1 MGFFSDIFN
10 KSDSNTCDPTDTF
23 ECGMFEQEL
32 VYKRLA
38 LEITIDLIANSFAR
52 ADWKT
57 FVKNEQ
63 VEKTL
68 FYKLNVAP
76 NEYQTSTEFFKQLVR
91 RIMLDGD
98 VLIYP
103 NNGNL
108 YVADSFT
115 KYQES
120 FNKVTFNTITI
131 NNHILKKGATTTILN
146 QDQVI
151 YMNYN
156 DVNIKSFMDSYARSY
171 NALLESAVYG
181 YQSNKTRR
189 FTLDSKLFRSQSN
202 EAQEQFNNLMAQ
214 NLADFASSK
223 AGAKIYA
230 KSNDWQIEN
239 VSDKQIESSN
249 DSRRFIRD
257 MFDIVAN
264 TYHVPIQMIMTSWE
278 GTEVTQNVIDNY
290 LVNAVYPMI
299 DLFKEA
305 INRYNYSE
313 SEYLRGDRV
322 QPDVTKVRV
331 TDLKTIGTFIAQ
343 VFPTGA
349 LSLNDIIT
357 NYLHLDKL
365 PDELGDTRVITKNYQ
380 KIDDFQNGVSTE
392 ETLEP
397 QIEET
402 TIIEDKETNNNG
414 N

>member
-1 MGFFSDIFN
+1 MGFFSDIF
-10 KSDSNTCDPTDTF
+10 KSKESNTCEPTDTY

-38 LEITIDLIANSFAR
+38 LEITVDLIANSFAR

-57 FVKNEQ
+57 FDKGEQ
-63 VEKTL
+63 VEKQL

-91 RIMLDGD
+91 RIMLDGE

-103 NNGNL
+103 KNGRL
-108 YVADSFT
+108 YVAESFT
-115 KYQES
+115 KNQVS
-120 FNKVTFNTITI
+120 FNKITFNSISI
-131 NNHILKKGATTTILN
+131 NNHILQTGSTPMVLTQEN
-146 QDQVI
+146 VI
-151 YMNYN
+151 YMKYN
-156 DVNIKSFMDSYARSY
+156 DVKIKSFMDSYASAY
-171 NALLESAVYG
+171 NSLLESAVYG

-202 EAQEQFNNLMAQ
+202 EAQDEFNKLMAQ

-313 SEYLRGDRV
+313 QEYLNGSRV

-349 LSLNDIIT
+349 LSLNDIVD

-365 PDELGDTRVITKNYQ
+365 PDDIGNTRVITKNYQ
-380 KIDDFQNGVSTE
+380 KIDDFQAGI
-392 ETLEP
+392 EP
-397 QIEET
+397 DMTDT
-402 TIIEDKETNNNG
+402 TFTETNTETETITNDN
-414 N
+414 

>member
-1 MGFFSDIFN
+1 MGFFSDIF
-10 KSDSNTCDPTDTF
+10 KSKGSNTCEPTDTY

-57 FVKNEQ
+57 FDKGEQ
-63 VEKTL
+63 VEKQL

-76 NEYQTSTEFFKQLVR
+76 NEHQTSTEFFKQVVR
-91 RIMLDGD
+91 RIMLDGE
-98 VLIYP
+98 VLVYP
-103 NNGNL
+103 NDGRL
-108 YVADSFT
+108 YVAESFT
-115 KYQES
+115 KKQVS
-120 FNKVTFNTITI
+120 FNKITFNNITI
-131 NNHILKKGATTTILN
+131 NNHVVQTGGTPITLSQEN
-146 QDQVI
+146 VI
-151 YMNYN
+151 YMKYN
-156 DVNIKSFMDSYARSY
+156 DVKIKSFMDSYTRAY
-171 NALLESAVYG
+171 NSLLESAVYG

-202 EAQEQFNNLMAQ
+202 EAQDEFNKLMAQ

-313 SEYLRGDRV
+313 QEYLNGSRV

-349 LSLNDIIT
+349 LSLNDIVD

-365 PDELGDTRVITKNYQ
+365 PEPIGNTRVITKNYQ
-380 KIDDFQNGVSTE
+380 NIDDFHAGIEPDMADVTVTE
-392 ETLEP
+392 NTTET
-397 QIEET
+397 
-402 TIIEDKETNNNG
+402 ETNNDG